1 MEIKDRQKKRIIDWV
16 GRIGSAATDEDEKRI
31 EEGMDSMKRGPV
43 AAVWD
48 KVLFLWNT
56 FRTDCPA
63 QQKALII
70 GALAYL
76 ILPLDVIPDV
86 LPFAGLIDDAFAVT
100 YVFTAVRKLA
110 SKAVPAIEKKAD
122 TLIKENVY
130 PLVRA
135 ELEGM
140 HRRRL
145 VNSLINLVIFIM
157 SVLLS
162 VFPVFGPLPSAA
174 VASLLLLAS
183 AIWALYRTVMAVR
196 RALPVAAL
204 MWRERSVKGG
214 LAAYFRTRYDR
225 LAFAEKFADGFFRL
239 LGMNENRKMLD
250 RLVDYAAGLLR
261 RDLVRFVLVELVI
274 AACFLILR
282 QSVIMA
288 AGDTST
294 LQILLLPF
302 FQLADALR

>member
-31 EEGMDSMKRGPV
+31 EEGMDSMRRGPV

-145 VNSLINLVIFIM
+145 VSRSSRS
-157 SVLLS
+157 SVRCRARQLPASCSWQVPSGLCTGLS
-162 VFPVFGPLPSAA
+162 WRYAGPCLSP
-174 VASLLLLAS
+174 L
-183 AIWALYRTVMAVR
+183 
-196 RALPVAAL
+196 
-204 MWRERSVKGG
+204 
-214 LAAYFRTRYDR
+214 
-225 LAFAEKFADGFFRL
+225 
-239 LGMNENRKMLD
+239 
-250 RLVDYAAGLLR
+250 
-261 RDLVRFVLVELVI
+261 
-274 AACFLILR
+274 
-282 QSVIMA
+282 
-288 AGDTST
+288 
-294 LQILLLPF
+294 
-302 FQLADALR
+302 

>member
-16 GRIGSAATDEDEKRI
+16 GRIGSEATDEDEKRI
-31 EEGMDSMKRGPV
+31 EEGIDSMKRGPV

-86 LPFAGLIDDAFAVT
+86 LPFAGLIDDAFAIT
-100 YVFTAVRKLA
+100 YVFTAIRKLA

-140 HRRRL
+140 HRKRL

-174 VASLLLLAS
+174 AASLLLLAS

-214 LAAYFRTRYDR
+214 LAAYFRTRYGR

-239 LGMNENRKMLD
+239 LGMKENRKMLD

-274 AACFLILR
+274 AACFLFLR

>member
-31 EEGMDSMKRGPV
+31 EEGIDSMKRGPV

-100 YVFTAVRKLA
+100 YVF
-110 SKAVPAIEKKAD
+110 
-122 TLIKENVY
+122 
-130 PLVRA
+130 
-135 ELEGM
+135 
-140 HRRRL
+140 
-145 VNSLINLVIFIM
+145 
-157 SVLLS
+157 
-162 VFPVFGPLPSAA
+162 PVFGPLPSAA
-174 VASLLLLAS
+174 AASLLLLAS

>member
-31 EEGMDSMKRGPV
+31 EEGIDSMKRGPV

-140 HRRRL
+140 HRKRL

-183 AIWALYRTVMAVR
+183 AIWALYRTVMAAR

-214 LAAYFRTRYDR
+214 LAAYFRTRYGR

-239 LGMNENRKMLD
+239 LGMKENRKMLD

>member
-31 EEGMDSMKRGPV
+31 EEGIDSMKRGPV

-63 QQKALII
+63 PQKALII

-86 LPFAGLIDDAFAVT
+86 LPFAGLIDDAFAIT

-110 SKAVPAIEKKAD
+110 SMAVPAIEKKAD

-140 HRRRL
+140 HRKRL

-214 LAAYFRTRYDR
+214 LAAYFRTRYGR

-239 LGMNENRKMLD
+239 LGMKENRKMLD